1 MTERLAAFLA
11 ESRWPDVPQPI
22 RAEAKRAL
30 LNAAGCLIAGRRDP
44 TVQRIAE
51 TLEDPA
57 VVNAA
62 AITAYD
68 YDDTHLRT
76 VIHPSAPV
84 AGALFAM
91 AGEKSMAGVD
101 FLHAFVLGVETACRI
116 GNAVSPGHYAKGWH
130 ITGTCGVFGAAAAA
144 GKIFKLNAAEF
155 RNALGIAATQSAGL
169 IEMLPTPSRVLS
181 AGFAARN
188 GIVAARLAAAGLEA
202 AAQPLE
208 GKRGFVA
215 VYGGDANLS
224 SIAEKLGNTWEL
236 SGLDYKPYPC
246 GVVIHATIDACLQF
260 RGAEAL
266 TIRLHPL
273 AIERC
278 DRPEPRDPQEARLSA
293 QHAAAVAVLHGAAG
307 LEQFSA
313 AAVSDPKV
321 VSMRRRVKVV
331 MDDKIGKAAAVV
343 SDGRRTVE
351 MPGPRPMSDA
361 DLEAKFRALAGPAAD
376 TWMQFVY
383 SLESTPKVVIPH

>member
-1 MTERLAAFLA
+1 LTERLAAFLA
-11 ESRWPDVPQPI
+11 GSRWQDVPQPI
-22 RAEAKRAL
+22 RQEAKRAL

-76 VIHPSAPV
+76 VIHPSAPG

-91 AGEKSMAGVD
+91 AGEKGMAGVD

-208 GKRGFVA
+208 GKRGFIA
-215 VYGGDANLS
+215 VYGGENNLS
-224 SIAEKLGNTWEL
+224 EIENRLGDTWEL
-236 SGLDYKPYPC
+236 EGLDYKPYPC
-246 GVVIHATIDACLQF
+246 GVVIHATIDACLQL

-278 DRPEPRDPQEARLSA
+278 DRPEPRDAQEARLSA

-321 VSMRRRVKVV
+321 VALRRRVKVV

-351 MPGPRPMSDA
+351 MPGPRAMSDA
-361 DLEAKFRALAGPAAD
+361 DLEAKFRALAGAAAE

-383 SLESTPKVVIPH
+383 SLESTHKVVIPH

>member
-11 ESRWPDVPQPI
+11 ESRWQDIPQPI
-22 RAEAKRAL
+22 RQEAKRAL
-30 LNAAGCLIAGRRDP
+30 LNAAGCLIAGRCDP

-51 TLEDPA
+51 TLEAPA

-91 AGEKSMAGVD
+91 AGEKSVAGVD

-208 GKRGFVA
+208 GRRGFIA
-215 VYGGDANLS
+215 VYGGENNFS
-224 SIAEKLGNTWEL
+224 EIENGLGETWEL
-236 SGLDYKPYPC
+236 NGLDYKPYPC
-246 GVVIHATIDACLQF
+246 GVVIHATIDACLQL

-321 VSMRRRVKVV
+321 VALRRRVKVV

-361 DLEAKFRALAGPAAD
+361 DLEAKFRSLAGPAAN

-383 SLESTPKVVIPH
+383 SLESSQKVVIPH

>member
-11 ESRWPDVPQPI
+11 ESRWQDIPQPI
-22 RAEAKRAL
+22 RQEAKRAL
-30 LNAAGCLIAGRRDP
+30 LNAAGCLIAGRRDA

-57 VVNAA
+57 VINGA

-76 VIHPSAPV
+76 VIHPSAPI

-91 AGEKSMAGVD
+91 AGEKSMTGVD

-144 GKIFKLNAAEF
+144 GKIFKLNAGEF
-155 RNALGIAATQSAGL
+155 QHALGIAATQSAGL

-208 GKRGFVA
+208 GKRGFIA
-215 VYGGDANLS
+215 VYGGDARVLALTENLG
-224 SIAEKLGNTWEL
+224 KTWEL

-246 GVVIHATIDACLQF
+246 GVVIHATIDACLQL
-260 RGAEAL
+260 RGAESL

-273 AIERC
+273 AMERC
-278 DRPEPRDPQEARLSA
+278 DRPEPRDAQEARLSA

-307 LEQFSA
+307 LEQFSD
-313 AAVSDPKV
+313 AAVRDPKV
-321 VSMRRRVKVV
+321 VALRRRVKVV
-331 MDDKIGKAAAVV
+331 MDDTIDKAAAVV

-351 MPGPRPMSDA
+351 MPGPRPMTDA
-361 DLEAKFRALAGPAAD
+361 DLEAKFRALAGPAAEA
-376 TWMQFVY
+376 WMQFIY
-383 SLESTPKVVIPH
+383 SMESTARISLPE